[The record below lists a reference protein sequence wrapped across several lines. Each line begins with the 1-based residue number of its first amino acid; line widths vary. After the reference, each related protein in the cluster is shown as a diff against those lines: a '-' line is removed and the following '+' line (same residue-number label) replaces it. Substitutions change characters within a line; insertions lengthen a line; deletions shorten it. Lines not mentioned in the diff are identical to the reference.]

1 MAKLTQ
7 IQVKNFKKLQAQYTE
22 IKKEYEQQR
31 KLIVDSLLK
40 NKSNFAHIDIS
51 LREIVNVNKL
61 KFDGLYDNYSV
72 FTEVKKLV
80 LDI

>member
-7 IQVKNFKKLQAQYTE
+7 AQVKNFKKLQAQYTE

-31 KLIVDSLLK
+31 KSIVESLLK